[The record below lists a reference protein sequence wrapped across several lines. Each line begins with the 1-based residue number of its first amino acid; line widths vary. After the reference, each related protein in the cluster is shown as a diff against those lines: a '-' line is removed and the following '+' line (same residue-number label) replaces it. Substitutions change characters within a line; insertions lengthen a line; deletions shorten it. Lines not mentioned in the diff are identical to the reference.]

1 MMRRTFSVG
10 VVVGA
15 MILGAC
21 SSSSDEPAPFA
32 PSPDPTAKPDTAK
45 PNALEAALQQ
55 GTGVPWAVDID
66 PASGLAAF
74 AKPLGTLRIDAAP
87 AAFLARFPAVF
98 GVTAGE
104 LTALREET
112 DPDDGSKVTV
122 LEQRIEK
129 LLVESTTLAV
139 HLASDGTLTSI
150 QGHGFRPA
158 TPATAA
164 RSEADARAAAAAASG
179 SPADGSATLTY
190 FPHPAAAPKSARLA
204 YAVRVRQGL
213 ATGAV
218 YFVDATDGSVLSVRN
233 DLSAAEGS
241 GVGASGYAH
250 RFSVTQ
256 NGTPPAAVTYSLES
270 PDRAYPSKVKVIDVS
285 GGSIDGP
292 AISSAKADEW
302 VAGAS
307 EARRGQAV
315 DAYGYAIA
323 AVKYYSARFR
333 QNSYDNANGKLDVLV
348 HDSGDNYNAAGGFL
362 DGGRPVMLFTDGVP
376 SKSYKTLATA
386 PDVVGHELGHLIQ
399 RVQTGKKGQDAA
411 EGQSIEEGL
420 ADIMGM
426 LFELSLAAGDPSTV
440 GEAAFTGGVRNLK
453 DPTQCTKSFGG
464 PCPVDI
470 DDPAMKSSDPH
481 IPSTIVS
488 HAFYMAAF
496 GGENA
501 KLKIA
506 ITDPISTAQ
515 AEDLYFETVKK
526 CYQTGATYKALA
538 QCQVERAKA
547 KGIPFQPIAC
557 AWAAVKVV
565 SVDDAKKRYNVSCD
579 SSVSCEGKTNGYYC
593 APDVIARKATSYK
606 CQGGKVAS
614 QDTCLSCVEYH
625 NDRSKQNCSK

>member
-1 MMRRTFSVG
+1 MRRTFSVG
-10 VVVGA
+10 VVIGS

-21 SSSSDEPAPFA
+21 SSNSDEPAPFA
-32 PSPDPTAKPDTAK
+32 PSGDPSTTPPVAQ
-45 PNALEAALQQ
+45 PNALETALQQ
-55 GTGVPWAVDID
+55 ATGVPWAVDID

-74 AKPLGTLRIDAAP
+74 AKPLGTLRLDTSA

-98 GVTAGE
+98 GASAGE

-112 DPDDGSKVTV
+112 DAEDGTKVSV
-122 LEQRIEK
+122 LEQRIDK
-129 LLVESTTLAV
+129 VAVEGTTLAA
-139 HLASDGTLTSI
+139 HFGADGTLTSV

-158 TPATAA
+158 TAATAA
-164 RSEADARAAAAAASG
+164 RTEADARAAAAAAGG
-179 SPADGSATLTY
+179 SPADGSVVLTY
-190 FPHPAAAPKSARLA
+190 LPHPAPAPKSARLA
-204 YAVRVRQGL
+204 YAVRVRQGT
-213 ATGAV
+213 ASSSV
-218 YFVDATDGSVLSVRN
+218 YFVDATDGTVLAVRN
-233 DLSAAEGS
+233 DLVAAEGS
-241 GVGASGYAH
+241 GVGASGVTH
-250 RFSVTQ
+250 RFAVTQ
-256 NGTPPAAVTYSLES
+256 SGTAPAPVTFALES
-270 PDRAYPSKVKVIDVS
+270 PDRAYPSNLKVIDVS

-292 AISSAKADEW
+292 AITSTKADEW

-307 EARRGQAV
+307 DARRGQAV

-333 QNSYDNANGKLDVLV
+333 QNSYDNANGKLDILV
-348 HDSGDNYNAAGGFL
+348 HDSGDSYNAAGGYI
-362 DGGRPVMLFTDGVP
+362 DGGRPVMLYTDGVP
-376 SKSYKTLATA
+376 AKSYKTLATA

-399 RVQTGKKGQDAA
+399 MGQIGKKQQGAF

-420 ADIMGM
+420 ADVFGT
-426 LFELSLAAGDPSTV
+426 LFEMSVGGGDPSTV
-440 GEAAFTGGVRNLK
+440 GEAAITGGVRNLK
-453 DPTQCTKSFGG
+453 DPTLCDKTFGG
-464 PCPVDI
+464 PCPLDI
-470 DDPAMKSSDPH
+470 DDAAMKSKDPH

-488 HAFYMAAF
+488 HAFYLAAF

-506 ITDPISTAQ
+506 ITDPISTKQ

-526 CYQTGATYKALA
+526 CYQAGATYKALA

-579 SSVSCEGKTNGYYC
+579 SSVSCEGKTNGFYC
-593 APDVIARKATSYK
+593 APDVFARKATSYK
-606 CQGGKVAS
+606 CQGGKIAS
-614 QDTCLSCVEYH
+614 QDTCMSCVEYH